1 MNGWLRKKKLFS
13 SEPSVATRDI
23 VVSEKPTSNVI
34 DITQAQQ
41 IRVLSVLL
49 VLEAVVS
56 YRSVPRI
63 LELFNLKTP
72 LELPWIPHFTSV
84 INWSLRVGLGLL
96 RQVYPTCEPW
106 IAIIDYSID
115 IGTKK
120 ALVVLRVK
128 TQTLLQRGGAIQLQ
142 DCECIGVKVCETVNH
157 ETVCKDLE
165 EIFAISGAP
174 SAIVKDC
181 DYTLAKGVR
190 HWSAKQEKPVPVIDD
205 IGHSMANALKV
216 QFEKTPAY
224 KAFTALVSH
233 GAKCLRQTEFAFL
246 IPPKLRTKGRFQSI
260 SKLGKWGEKM
270 LDVFAVKGCAKKGSA
285 LDKLRTVFPHFLQ
298 MKGFIEPFALTTTIV
313 AEVMEILKNKG
324 LNKATY
330 RQCYELSK
338 TLPRNSKVKNRL
350 QAWLKKHLKI
360 QAELTEL
367 PLLVSSDIIE
377 SLFGNYKHII
387 ERSPQADM
395 NRSVLLI
402 PALCGGRKGAIIDRA
417 LNEASQVDLE
427 RWENE
432 NIPYTIRKKR
442 QKFFE
447 NASQKQGN

>member
-1 MNGWLRKKKLFS
+1 M
-13 SEPSVATRDI
+13 E
-23 VVSEKPTSNVI
+23 
-34 DITQAQQ
+34 
-41 IRVLSVLL
+41 
-49 VLEAVVS
+49 
-56 YRSVPRI
+56 
-63 LELFNLKTP
+63 LKTDR
-72 LELPWIPHFTSV
+72 L
-84 INWSLRVGLGLL
+84 
-96 RQVYPTCEPW
+96 
-106 IAIIDYSID
+106 
-115 IGTKK
+115 
-120 ALVVLRVK
+120 LVVLRVK

-181 DYTLAKGVR
+181 DFTLAKGVR

-246 IPPKLRTKGRFQSI
+246 TPPKLRTKGRFQSI

-285 LDKLRTVFPHFLQ
+285 LDKLRTVFPDFLQ
-298 MKGFIEPFALTTTIV
+298 MKGFIESFALTTTIV

-324 LNKATY
+324 LNKVTY

-350 QAWLKKHLKI
+350 QEWLKKHLKI

-447 NASQKQGN
+447 NSSQKQGK

>member
-13 SEPSVATRDI
+13 SEPSVETRDI
-23 VVSEKPTSNVI
+23 VVAEKSTSNVI

-120 ALVVLRVK
+120 ALGVLRVK

-181 DYTLAKGVR
+181 DFTLAKGVR
-190 HWSAKQEKPVPVIDD
+190 HWSAKQEKSVPVIDD

-447 NASQKQGN
+447 NASQKQGK

>member
-13 SEPSVATRDI
+13 SEPSVETRDI
-23 VVSEKPTSNVI
+23 VVAEKSTSNVI

-447 NASQKQGN
+447 NASQKQGK